1 MSKSHG
7 APHVYLRLQVH
18 PKIFNSGKMELT
30 SAGIVKTASP
40 HKDHG
45 RCWTIAKPTMGTRL
59 GCTSTS
65 AKSLQTD
72 PEDGQSREEIYDTP
86 RRGGRPR
93 PEASIK
99 RRPEK
104 MFNTDRKASS
114 SFSWRRLIFHRVSHL
129 WVDPPAAH
137 SITARRTG
145 TIHQFARK
153 GQSQREAKRGSRGR
167 SFN

>member
-72 PEDGQSREEIYDTP
+72 PEDGQSREE
-86 RRGGRPR
+86 
-93 PEASIK
+93 AAH
-99 RRPEK
+99 
-104 MFNTDRKASS
+104 FSS
-114 SFSWRRLIFHRVSHL
+114 SFSPVGRSAGGAFHHRETNGNNS
-129 WVDPPAAH
+129 
-137 SITARRTG
+137 SICE
-145 TIHQFARK
+145 K
-153 GQSQREAKRGSRGR
+153 GAKSKRGKKREQR
-167 SFN
+167 